1 MSTTII
7 ATGIKKLWYAET
19 TAVTAK
25 LTGPILATILKTAK
39 EITNVHQ
46 DTWSIEEAEP
56 SLTRYKNQLSGTNY
70 RQSEEKGDV
79 VMSFT
84 IGQYDYA
91 TKKDLMGGE
100 LIDTDKGWHRAR
112 GVVNIYKCMIALT
125 EDDQYLVFPKG
136 AIVAREANTDG
147 AIGLAVSAIALE
159 PDNADVSPETWLRA
173 DEVTEASSLSTLSS
187 K

>member
-79 VMSFT
+79 RLC
-84 IGQYDYA
+84 YE
-91 TKKDLMGGE
+91 K
-100 LIDTDKGWHRAR
+100 R
-112 GVVNIYKCMIALT
+112 
-125 EDDQYLVFPKG
+125 P
-136 AIVAREANTDG
+136 DG
-147 AIGLAVSAIALE
+147 
-159 PDNADVSPETWLRA
+159 R
-173 DEVTEASSLSTLSS
+173 
-187 K
+187 